1 MKKRETI
8 YICDHCGVIA
18 REETEFGF
26 GFYFK
31 TLPKDWTLLGRE
43 HLCSKC
49 SEIYR
54 KFKEAEKILEEKF
67 KEEFKHE

>member
-26 GFYFK
+26 GFHFK

-43 HLCSKC
+43 HLCPKC

-54 KFKEAEKILEEKF
+54 KFKEKVWQYERSF
-67 KEEFKHE
+67 D

>member
-1 MKKRETI
+1 MKKREII

-31 TLPKDWTLLGRE
+31 TLPNIYKSRKNHKLDEWSFGFIEWILSLPY
-43 HLCSKC
+43 
-49 SEIYR
+49 SELITGGT
-54 KFKEAEKILEEKF
+54 ING
-67 KEEFKHE
+67 

>member
-8 YICDHCGVIA
+8 YMCDHCGAIA

-26 GFYFK
+26 GFHFK

-43 HLCSKC
+43 HLCPKC
-49 SEIYR
+49 SEIYS
-54 KFKEAEKILEEKF
+54 KI
-67 KEEFKHE
+67 KEEVRNEQQKSISNH

>member
-1 MKKRETI
+1 MKKREII

-31 TLPKDWTLLGRE
+31 TLPIDWTLLGRE
-43 HLCSKC
+43 HLCPKC
-49 SEIYR
+49 
-54 KFKEAEKILEEKF
+54 FF
-67 KEEFKHE
+67 

>member
-1 MKKRETI
+1 MKKREII

-31 TLPKDWTLLGRE
+31 TLPKDWTLLGRG
-43 HLCSKC
+43 HLCPKC
-49 SEIYR
+49 SKIYR
-54 KFKEAEKILEEKF
+54 KFKEEVDKQ
-67 KEEFKHE
+67 